1 MKLSELKE
9 EASQDLQIDRT
20 DLETSILN
28 LSMLCS
34 KWHNY
39 RIEQASIVSL
49 NQFKYK
55 KLEAKKKK
63 YYLGKLTEDEMD
75 RLGWES
81 EGYKVLKGDVQMWLD
96 DDDDLITEA
105 QKLTYQKEI
114 LNFIEKQMDLLDS
127 NKWLIKDLIN
137 VRKFLEGG

>member
-1 MKLSELKE
+1 
-9 EASQDLQIDRT
+9 
-20 DLETSILN
+20 
-28 LSMLCS
+28 MLCS

-81 EGYKVLKGDVQMWLD
+81 DGYKVLKGDVQMWLD

-114 LNFIEKQMDLLDS
+114 LHFIEKQMDLLDS

>member
-20 DLETSILN
+20 DIETSILN
-28 LSMLCS
+28 LSILCS

-55 KLEAKKKK
+55 
-63 YYLGKLTEDEMD
+63 
-75 RLGWES
+75 
-81 EGYKVLKGDVQMWLD
+81 
-96 DDDDLITEA
+96 
-105 QKLTYQKEI
+105 
-114 LNFIEKQMDLLDS
+114 
-127 NKWLIKDLIN
+127 
-137 VRKFLEGG
+137 